1 LFGKDMSNNVAVIIR
16 VLLNFVRDIVLG
28 FAVCFGLILLLK
40 WWELPTGAGLLGHH
54 VKDAA
59 QLAIPI
65 ALGITLGDF
74 TRQLWP
80 KRSKLNE

>member
-1 LFGKDMSNNVAVIIR
+1 
-16 VLLNFVRDIVLG
+16 
-28 FAVCFGLILLLK
+28 LLLK

-65 ALGITLGDF
+65 AFGITLGDF
-74 TRQLWP
+74 TKQFWP
-80 KRSKLNE
+80 KRSKPNE